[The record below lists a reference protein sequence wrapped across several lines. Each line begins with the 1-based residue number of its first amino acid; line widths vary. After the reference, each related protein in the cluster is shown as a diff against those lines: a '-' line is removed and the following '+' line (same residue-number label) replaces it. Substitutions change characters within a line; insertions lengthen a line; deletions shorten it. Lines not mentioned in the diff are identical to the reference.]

1 MMIETSTTVRINSAA
16 NEIWPAVRG
25 EIRGN
30 GKVVFPNLDALTSNL
45 TRAFHKGLVIGEQHK
60 ENSVIWVNRDSAL
73 DYTAGYVEL
82 AKASLNAK
90 IHLPWR
96 RKNAR
101 PKGQVDISKYAQP
114 GTPVRQQEEEAGSH
128 YSVVMG
134 GEIIPLLRDGRPVK
148 CPTVQCAALKALK
161 QLQVGLYREING
173 KLVRV
178 V

>member
-1 MMIETSTTVRINSAA
+1 MMITSGTTVRINTAA
-16 NEIWPAVRG
+16 NEIWPAVKG

-60 ENSVIWVNRDSAL
+60 ENSVIWVNRDGAL
-73 DYTAGYVEL
+73 DYIAGYVEL
-82 AKASLNAK
+82 AKASPNAK
-90 IHLPWR
+90 IHLPFR
-96 RKNAR
+96 RKNTR
-101 PKGQVDISKYAQP
+101 PKGKVDISKYAQP
-114 GTPVRQQEEEAGSH
+114 GTPVQQEAGH
-128 YSVVMG
+128 QYSVVMG
-134 GEIIPLLRDGRPVK
+134 GEIIPLLDEGRPVK
-148 CPTVQCAALKALK
+148 CLTDKCAALMALK

>member
-1 MMIETSTTVRINSAA
+1 MMITSGTTVRINTAA
-16 NEIWPAVRG
+16 NEIWPAVKG

-30 GKVVFPNLDALTSNL
+30 GKAVFPNLDALTSNL

-60 ENSVIWVNRDSAL
+60 ENSVIWVNRDGAL
-73 DYTAGYVEL
+73 DYIAGYVEL
-82 AKASLNAK
+82 AKASPNAK
-90 IHLPWR
+90 IHLPFR
-96 RKNAR
+96 RKNTR

-114 GTPVRQQEEEAGSH
+114 GTPVQQEEAGFH

-134 GEIIPLLRDGRPVK
+134 GEIIPLLEEGRPAK
-148 CPTVQCAALKALK
+148 CLTDKCAALMALK